1 MNGDTLQSALVITL
15 NVASMLAMGLELTLG
30 RLGASLRATRPMAIG
45 LAVNLLAAPLLVW
58 AMATAAALPVAAALA
73 FLLCAAAP
81 GGNTG
86 PLLTANARGDTA
98 YAVALVVVLSFASVA
113 TVPLV
118 LGAFLRGQ
126 PGAVEVPTAVMVQL
140 ILMFQIAPLCVGMAV
155 HAAWPPAARRLA
167 PMVRVLGNASLAVL
181 TLLLLVTKGRLL
193 LSNGVVLLVLIEAF
207 VLLALFSG
215 RLLGPVGDGRARALA
230 MTTCTRNLSLA
241 LLLGAQVF
249 RDPATMMAILAY
261 GLLWVT
267 TAVAAGLWLRRQP
280 LAGA

>member
-1 MNGDTLQSALVITL
+1 MNGDSLQSALVITL
-15 NVASMLAMGLELTLG
+15 NVASMLAMGLELTVG
-30 RLGASLRATRPMAIG
+30 RLGASLRAPRPMAVG

-58 AMATAAALPVAAALA
+58 AMASAADLPFAAALA

-98 YAVALVVVLSFASVA
+98 YAVALVVALSFASVA

-118 LGAFLRGQ
+118 LGAFMRGESS
-126 PGAVEVPTAVMVQL
+126 AIEVPTGVMVQL
-140 ILMFQIAPLCVGMAV
+140 ILMFQIAPLCLGMVA

-181 TLLLLVTKGRLL
+181 TLLLLFTKGRLL
-193 LSNGVVLLVLIEAF
+193 LANGVVLLVLIEIF

-215 RLLGPVGDGRARALA
+215 RLLGPFTDGRARALA

-267 TAVAAGLWLRRQP
+267 TATAAGLWLRRQP
-280 LAGA
+280 LAAA